1 MSAGG
6 FSWNEKKHLCF
17 GLFFF
22 FLDTAEIYPHNVAY
36 VLFNTTAVSD
46 SI

>member
-1 MSAGG
+1 M
-6 FSWNEKKHLCF
+6 FRTVML
-17 GLFFF
+17 